1 MKISKKILIV
11 FIIATI
17 ASVLAYLY
25 MGAFT
30 INLFSRNE
38 EKRSASITNTVIGEI
53 RGELEKLAYI
63 SEIYGREIEN
73 QEDIVTYINDKNQ
86 LNNDEIN
93 YKIILSSDYEN
104 IVLNDNNKNEEYNNI
119 IEISKNLIKKNS
131 KEPISGIINTNKYP
145 YLFNV
150 QIINQKKEGEKYYF
164 ITAKCL
170 DEKLISEIGKKIR
183 RKINILDNIDGEADL
198 EHITMDNNIDMFFRK
213 KGNVIESYIILDKLY
228 GDKNYYISLEEPK
241 YVESIAIN
249 TIVPLISVLILIIL
263 LLNIIVYFIIK
274 KQLINRIQKTS
285 IDINNIMKKNNKNRV
300 PVDNINDEITD
311 LRKDI
316 NCMLDRID
324 YVNNSLK
331 INEKKY
337 SDLVTSM
344 TNGYIYLK
352 LEKSHKKD
360 LNDAIIIEINSA
372 AKTMLNFIKDNVI
385 DKKLSDILIGTK
397 DQGRDIILLLNKLQ
411 NKELEYVES
420 EFNISE
426 NKWVSISM
434 YSLEEGYVSMV
445 LNDITDIKKYAEEMR
460 YLANY
465 DTLTT
470 LINRYQLNNLIIDS
484 INKNIEFSII
494 FIDLDNFKN
503 LNDTLGHN
511 VGDGILCVVAN
522 VLNKLS
528 NDKITISRFGGDEF
542 VILRKG
548 KNKINDI
555 EELIENILS
564 SINKTFKFKN
574 YEFQLKASGGVSFY
588 PEHAT
593 EISTL
598 LKYADIAMYKSK
610 ASGGNI
616 IKIFEHDMLSTINIE
631 NKIKNAIEKQE
642 FEVYYQGIYDLK
654 SNKVIGS
661 EALIRWTSNDEIIFP
676 DEFIYIAKRTGD
688 IVAIDNFVLKE
699 AFKFCREY
707 LNQNNEGIEVSINIS
722 QRTLMQNNFINML
735 QELLLKYELSSGL
748 IKLEITEDEIIENPK
763 NTIIIL
769 NQIKK
774 LGIKISLDDFG
785 TGYSSFNYIKTLP
798 LDVIKI
804 DRSLITSIENDRRTL
819 AIIETLINLCHE
831 LDLEVI
837 CEGVEE
843 KCQLE
848 LLKKIRCDKIQGYY
862 ISKPVPL
869 DEFKHLIKRLNK
881 L

>member
-17 ASVLAYLY
+17 ASVLTYLY

-53 RGELEKLAYI
+53 RGELEKLACI
-63 SEIYGREIEN
+63 SKIYGSDIEN

-86 LNNDEIN
+86 LNDDEIN

-104 IVLNDNNKNEEYNNI
+104 IVLNDNKNEEYNNI
-119 IEISKNLIKKNS
+119 IEVSKNLIKKNS
-131 KEPISGIINTNKYP
+131 KESISGIINTNKYP

-150 QIINQKKEGEKYYF
+150 QIINLKKEGEKYYF

-170 DEKLISEIGKKIR
+170 DEKLISEIGRKIR
-183 RKINILDNIDGEADL
+183 RKINILDNIDGKAEL
-198 EHITMDNNIDMFFRK
+198 EHITMDNNIDMFFCK

-241 YVESIAIN
+241 YVENIAIN

-316 NCMLDRID
+316 NSMLDRIH

-337 SDLVTSM
+337 RDLVTSM

-352 LEKSHKKD
+352 LEKSYKKD
-360 LNDAIIIEINSA
+360 LNNAIIIEINSA

-397 DQGRDIILLLNKLQ
+397 NKGRDIISLLNELQ
-411 NKELEYVES
+411 NKDLKYVES

-426 NKWVSISM
+426 NKWVSISI

-555 EELIENILS
+555 EELTENILN

-616 IKIFEHDMLSTINIE
+616 IKIFEYDMLSTINIE

-661 EALIRWTSNDEIIFP
+661 EALVRWASNDEIICP
-676 DEFIYIAKRTGD
+676 DEFIYIAKKTGD
-688 IVAIDNFVLKE
+688 IVAIDNFVLQE
-699 AFKFCREY
+699 AFKFCKEY

-748 IKLEITEDEIIENPK
+748 IKLEITEDEIIENTK

-769 NQIKK
+769 NEIQK
-774 LGIKISLDDFG
+774 LGVKISLDDFG

-804 DRSLITSIENDRRTL
+804 DRSLITNIEDDRRTL

-831 LDLEVI
+831 LELEVI

-848 LLKKIRCDKIQGYY
+848 LLKKIKCDKIQGYY

-869 DEFKHLIKRLNK
+869 DEFKHLIKRINNL
-881 L
+881 